1 MKIQSN
7 SMQQA
12 LNGLV
17 QDSNTSQT
25 PASPKQ
31 ILPDA
36 QSFQSSGQF
45 ANTVKLEQ
53 SMIAKNRA
61 AELHATFGGD
71 KKLGQ
76 LREQLG
82 DLKNEKQGLISQIV
96 ATSQKLAG
104 AQLVNDQPGIAAA
117 SAQLEELKGELAKVE
132 VKIKAVLQ
140 EIEKLGQQ
148 EEQEQDRIRNQQEAQ
163 DKVQSNLS
171 KTADSYSQLL
181 KNIIDP

>member
-12 LNGLV
+12 VNGLV
-17 QDSNTSQT
+17 QEDSNTSKTTQ
-25 PASPKQ
+25 SLKQ

-36 QSFQSSGQF
+36 QNFQLSGQL
-45 ANTVKLEQ
+45 ANTIKSEQ
-53 SMIAKNRA
+53 SMIAKHRA
-61 AELHATFGGD
+61 AELHATFGD

-76 LREQLG
+76 LRQQLG

-104 AQLVNDQPGIAAA
+104 AQLVNDQTGIAAA

-148 EEQEQDRIRNQQEAQ
+148 EENEQDRIRNQQEAQ
-163 DKVQSNLS
+163 GKIQSNLS